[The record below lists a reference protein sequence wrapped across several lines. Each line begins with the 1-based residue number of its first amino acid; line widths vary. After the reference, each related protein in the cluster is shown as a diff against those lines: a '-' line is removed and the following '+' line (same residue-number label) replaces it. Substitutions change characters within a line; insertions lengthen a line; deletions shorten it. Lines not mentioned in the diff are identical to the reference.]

1 MRILI
6 AEDEREL
13 RSIICKRL
21 ADEGYA
27 VDSVDNG
34 SDAADYLES
43 GTYDAAILDI
53 MMPGKDGLEVLKE
66 YREGGGHTPIMLLTA
81 RDSVS
86 DRVLGLDSGAD
97 DYLVKPFMF
106 PELLARLRVL
116 LRRNGGTASSVISC
130 GDLVM
135 DTSSHAVSR
144 NGKDIMLSAREYS
157 ILEYMMHNQGIVL
170 ERESFRS
177 HIWSWD
183 YDGESNVI
191 DVYIRYLRKKIDD
204 AANTVQKDIEEA
216 RDQQYAAEV
225 AAQAASSS
233 SKTSVQSAPVQSMP
247 VQSTPVQSTPSPNA
261 GATKLPNGK
270 TGKDVVD
277 YAMQFVGR
285 VPYIWAGSTPQG
297 WDCSG
302 YVLYVFSKFG
312 ISLPHY
318 SGAQAQAG
326 YAVASIASAK
336 PGDIIANNT
345 HAAIYIGNGRVVN
358 ALNPGAGTVVTPV
371 QWAFSGGYQ
380 IRRLI
385 G

>member
-1 MRILI
+1 MSDHARKTTSRLWKMSSRADDHERPSVVRIGDHARIEPVSTKSVVSIMIIPVLI
-6 AEDEREL
+6 LSAVIGYSVQTVHAAPSDA
-13 RSIICKRL
+13 RSNTIDGIVVSSRSFS
-21 ADEGYA
+21 
-27 VDSVDNG
+27 VDSVTNDYG
-34 SDAADYLES
+34 VSRSMFREAISTDAGDGDWGGIE
-43 GTYDAAILDI
+43 DI
-53 MMPGKDGLEVLKE
+53 DIPYSRSTDQK
-66 YREGGGHTPIMLLTA
+66 TT
-81 RDSVS
+81 VS
-86 DRVLGLDSGAD
+86 AL
-97 DYLVKPFMF
+97 
-106 PELLARLRVL
+106 
-116 LRRNGGTASSVISC
+116 NSSVE
-130 GDLVM
+130 
-135 DTSSHAVSR
+135 
-144 NGKDIMLSAREYS
+144 NGKSLYDSSGGMSTDEHRSALKALLDHAPS
-157 ILEYMMHNQGIVL
+157 LTSNDKTSVKDL
-170 ERESFRS
+170 
-177 HIWSWD
+177 
-183 YDGESNVI
+183 DG
-191 DVYIRYLRKKIDD
+191 LRKKIDD